1 MAMKK
6 TSGGDSPL
14 RQGAGKSFWTLPISG
29 RRRRWITMYSGKV
42 IEYLGFS
49 RRGVF
54 IGEGASLEVAMVGLT
69 IGGRGPAQAAPPGGV
84 AHQWLLSVSPSDL
97 WKLSG
102 KIWLQD
108 LFCPIPRIFPVYHF
122 WNTKT
127 AENRKLALW
136 QLVNRLVPENA

>member
-29 RRRRWITMYSGKV
+29 RRRRRIAMYFGKV

-54 IGEGASLEVAMVGLT
+54 IGKGASLEVDRGGHT
-69 IGGRGPAQAAPPGGV
+69 HRGRGQGLGRAA
-84 AHQWLLSVSPSDL
+84 LLCGPLMAPLRLMRILACQDDLRYVIIKSKAVSLICICSCVI
-97 WKLSG
+97 S
-102 KIWLQD
+102 
-108 LFCPIPRIFPVYHF
+108 
-122 WNTKT
+122 
-127 AENRKLALW
+127 
-136 QLVNRLVPENA
+136 